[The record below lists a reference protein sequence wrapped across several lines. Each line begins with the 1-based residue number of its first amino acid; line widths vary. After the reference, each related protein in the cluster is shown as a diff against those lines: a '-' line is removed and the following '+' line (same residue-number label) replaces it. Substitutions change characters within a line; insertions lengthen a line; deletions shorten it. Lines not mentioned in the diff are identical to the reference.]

1 MKPYF
6 VGHPVATA
14 LFAGAMAVWV
24 VIEVHQDLHRRAE
37 ATKMDGGSRLVIGLC
52 MGGALILAALARK
65 ITAVAIPGGGV
76 VFGIGLSIVWAGI
89 GLRWWSFRALGRY
102 FTFDVMTS
110 TDQPV
115 IAAGPYHF
123 VRHPSY
129 AGLLLVFAG
138 VGIVYAN
145 WLSLVA
151 MILLPLIG
159 LVYRIHVEEAALS
172 ATVGEAYRSYAASH
186 RRIIPFVW

>member
-1 MKPYF
+1 
-6 VGHPVATA
+6 
-14 LFAGAMAVWV
+14 
-24 VIEVHQDLHRRAE
+24 
-37 ATKMDGGSRLVIGLC
+37 
-52 MGGALILAALARK
+52 
-65 ITAVAIPGGGV
+65 
-76 VFGIGLSIVWAGI
+76 
-89 GLRWWSFRALGRY
+89 
-102 FTFDVMTS
+102 
-110 TDQPV
+110 
-115 IAAGPYHF
+115 
-123 VRHPSY
+123 
-129 AGLLLVFAG
+129 VFAG